1 MSAVVAY
8 WTAFSRSFNYLV
20 VEEPAWK
27 FGLLLLALGAV
38 VGSLLPG
45 WVDRMAAASGLE
57 IVPPPRRN
65 ALWRSVY
72 ALATAVAFAVFGLG
86 VARGNWQ
93 MVSEGGDIAWM
104 HWRILYH
111 LLLLTLLAAAT
122 LIDFRQYIIP
132 DEITVPGTICGVLL
146 AAIGGHFHLVPF
158 WVDWS
163 HPFVNLYGPYI
174 PDWIKDHAHLHG
186 LAWSVVGM
194 LAGGGIVWIVRW
206 ISSRI
211 LGQEAIGF
219 GDVTLMAMIGSFVGW
234 QPVLF
239 MLALAPLCGIVAALA
254 VLLATG
260 KTYVP
265 FGPYLSA
272 GAVVVLCTWHW
283 LWPPARVIFSHPPTL
298 ILLGLGVLVLLAA
311 LLLLLRLY
319 RMIPVDTSRGGK

>member
-1 MSAVVAY
+1 MFAY
-8 WTAFSRSFNYLV
+8 WTAFSRAFNYLV
-20 VEEPAWK
+20 VEEPAWE
-27 FGLLLLALGAV
+27 FGVLLLALGAA
-38 VGSLLPG
+38 VGSLLPS
-45 WVDRMAAASGLE
+45 WVTRMAAYSGLE
-57 IVPPPRRN
+57 DEPPK
-65 ALWRSVY
+65 RSTLAIRCGY
-72 ALATAVAFAVFGLG
+72 ALAMAVAFAVFGLG

-122 LIDFRQYIIP
+122 LIDFRLYIIP
-132 DEITVPGTICGVLL
+132 DEITVTGMGCGVLG
-146 AAIGGHFHLVPF
+146 ATIGGHFHLVPF
-158 WVDWS
+158 WIDWS
-163 HPFVNLYGPYI
+163 HPLVDIYGPDV
-174 PDWIKDHAHLHG
+174 PDWIEHHAHLHG
-186 LAWSVVGM
+186 LAWSLVG
-194 LAGGGIVWIVRW
+194 LLVGGGVVWIVRW

-211 LGQEAIGF
+211 LGQEALGF

-239 MLALAPLCGIVAALA
+239 MLALAPLCGIVTALA

-272 GAVVVLCTWHW
+272 GAVAVLCAWHW

-298 ILLGLGVLVLLAA
+298 ALLGLGVLVLLAV

-319 RMIPVDTSRGGK
+319 RMIPVSTSRHR

>member
-1 MSAVVAY
+1 MNFLLAW
-8 WTAFSRSFNYLV
+8 WTAFSRAFNDLV
-20 VEEPAWK
+20 DKKPAWE
-27 FGLLLLALGAV
+27 FGLLLLALGAA

-45 WVDRMAAASGLE
+45 WVARMTAASGLE
-57 IVPPPRRN
+57 AGPPSRPTAVTRC
-65 ALWRSVY
+65 AY
-72 ALATAVAFAVFGLG
+72 ALAMAVAFAVFGLG
-86 VARGNWQ
+86 VARGDWQ

-122 LIDFRQYIIP
+122 LIDFRLYIIP
-132 DEITVPGTICGVLL
+132 DEITLTGMICGVLG
-146 AAIGGHFHLVPF
+146 ATIGGHFHLVPF
-158 WVDWS
+158 WIDWS
-163 HPFVNLYGPYI
+163 HPFVGIYGPDV
-174 PDWIKDHAHLHG
+174 PDWIERHAHLHG
-186 LAWSVVGM
+186 LAWSLVGL

-211 LGQEAIGF
+211 LGQEALGF

-239 MLALAPLCGIVAALA
+239 MLALAPLCGIVAALG

-283 LWPPARVIFSHPPTL
+283 LWPPARIIFSHPPTL
-298 ILLGLGVLVLLAA
+298 VLLGLGVLVLLAG

-319 RMIPVDTSRGGK
+319 RMIPVNTSRDR